1 MDIVDV
7 SGLSCDEAGYRK
19 LSMELGRVA
28 EQMKYHVLFNPEIT
42 MMGD

>member
-1 MDIVDV
+1 VDV
-7 SGLSCDEAGYRK
+7 SGLNCDEAGYRK

-28 EQMKYHVLFNPEIT
+28 ENMKYRVLFNPQIT